1 MTFEIL
7 GQSGIIKMIKV
18 KDSQSQKE
26 VMTINLSNVIAQ
38 MITEM
43 LEEKS
48 EIEIQR
54 NILAQDIGCVPSQIN
69 YVLSS
74 RFTPERGFI
83 VESKRGGGGCIR
95 ITRVSYDRNTLLLQI
110 VRSVGQSIDEST
122 AKSHIL
128 NLIRHE
134 LISQREATVMSAA
147 LNDANYKGLPNEIRD
162 IIRAGIFKQMLL
174 AIMQ

>member
-1 MTFEIL
+1 M
-7 GQSGIIKMIKV
+7 SKV

-43 LEEKS
+43 LEENS

-54 NILAQDIGCVPSQIN
+54 NILAQNIGCVPSQIN

-95 ITRVSYDRNTLLLQI
+95 ITRVSYDEDTLLLQI
-110 VRSVGQSIDEST
+110 VRAIGSAIDEST

-128 NLIRHE
+128 NLMGHE
-134 LISQREATVMSAA
+134 LLSQREATIMSAA
-147 LNDANYKGLPNEIRD
+147 LSDANYKGLPGEIRD